1 MGKTSFVGH
10 RKAYIDAANADG
22 TYDIVYFD
30 DNSNNPIKGVQAVNL
45 GSFGSGVFN
54 KYHVGAPVW
63 IGQSYYFQPL
73 IVGFA
78 DITGSIEQ
86 GNVLETNDIDAPKV
100 QSGEIVI
107 QASSGAHIDL
117 RQSGDIKISNLQ
129 NDGLFLSDSHRA
141 LLVNSFQYYNLN
153 ESGYT
158 IEGRVRRYHPS
169 YLPQKNQ
176 VFVDLL
182 NDPEADSFTVDVA
195 RDPTQKATPMNR
207 ARGVTNITRNP
218 SFAEKRELILEFAD
232 SFFVRDS
239 QTELNLASEF
249 PKTLS
254 EMQRSVAVRRGFGVD
269 EQTFDNLRHSTRTN
283 VLKLDTNVI
292 IERVQ
297 GTLVDVFGN
306 VLDINY
312 NKLNLPTIID
322 GGKGSITAAHSLL
335 NRSVAYHFQV
345 NSRNSL
351 STAST
356 GSGKFTF
363 DVDKEGQFKL
373 NVPRSSNAGT
383 VSIISS
389 FTNTDTDLDSRTDV
403 SNISLSASG
412 ISAPTGGD
420 AGTAF
425 HDMTIAADRLIKRT
439 IRAINPITE
448 HSNTTQILSDTDT
461 PSIEFLITDTT
472 TSTTIPSYTTT
483 LSVQPGPSAIS
494 PTIDSQHIG
503 GRSGLINFEGSLEMS
518 LGKDEID
525 NKSLM
530 LDTAGSFIGWLGMDN
545 KKRSAVVNTDGE
557 VILNIGDYVS
567 DMSGKMIFNQGSLTI
582 RVNLVDIQSP
592 DVGDLE
598 TETTADI
605 ENSDHI
611 IHLSPK
617 GIVISSGNG
626 TPVVI
631 RSSGDLNLEA
641 AGSIDMKARE
651 IRVDS
656 GYVRKIMPKKGDI

>member
-1 MGKTSFVGH
+1 MISTSFVGH
-10 RKAYIDAANADG
+10 RKAYIDAINADG
-22 TYDIVYFD
+22 TYDIVFFD
-30 DNSNNPIKGVQAVNL
+30 DNSNNPTKGVQAVNV

-73 IVGFA
+73 IIGFA

-86 GNVLETNDIDAPKV
+86 GSVLETNDIDAPTVK
-100 QSGEIVI
+100 SGEIVI

-117 RQSGDIKISNLQ
+117 RQSGDIKISNIK

-141 LLVNSFQYYNLN
+141 LLMNAFQYYNLN

-169 YLPQKNQ
+169 YIPQKDQ

-182 NDPEADSFTVDVA
+182 TDPEADAFTVDVA

-232 SFFVRDS
+232 SFFVRDA
-239 QTELNLASEF
+239 QTELDLASEF

-254 EMQRSVAVRRGFGVD
+254 EMQRSVATRRGFGTN
-269 EQTFDNLRHSTRTN
+269 EQTFNNLRHSTRTN
-283 VLKLDTNVI
+283 VLRLDSNVI

-297 GTLVDVFGN
+297 GTLVDIFGN

-312 NKLNLPTIID
+312 NKLNMPTIVD
-322 GGKGSITAAHSLL
+322 GGKNSVTAAHSLL

-345 NSRNSL
+345 NARNVSNAL
-351 STAST
+351 T

-373 NVPRSSNAGT
+373 NVPRSSTHGT
-383 VSIISS
+383 VPIISN
-389 FTNTDTDLDSRTDV
+389 FTNTDADVNSRTDIG
-403 SNISLSASG
+403 NLSLSASL
-412 ISAPTGGD
+412 IPSPTGGN

-425 HDMTIAADRLIKRT
+425 HDMRLTADRLIKRT
-439 IRAINPITE
+439 IQAINPIIE
-448 HSNTTQILSDTDT
+448 HSTTTRTLPDTDT
-461 PSIEFLITDTT
+461 PSIEFLITNTT
-472 TSTTIPSYTTT
+472 APTTIPPYTTT
-483 LSVQPGPSAIS
+483 VSVQPGPSAINS
-494 PTIDSQHIG
+494 TIDSQHIG
-503 GRSGLINFEGSLEMS
+503 GRSGLINLEGSLEMS
-518 LGKDEID
+518 VGKDEID
-525 NKSLM
+525 NKSIM
-530 LDTAGSFIGWLGMDN
+530 LDTAGSLIGWFGMDN

-567 DMSGKMIFNQGSLTI
+567 DVNGKMIFNKGALTI
-582 RVNLVDIQSP
+582 RVNLADIKSP
-592 DVGDLE
+592 DVGDLQ
-598 TETTADI
+598 TEKTENI

-611 IHLSPK
+611 IHISQN
-617 GIVISSGNG
+617 GIVISSGGG
-626 TPVVI
+626 TPI
-631 RSSGDLNLEA
+631 IMRSSGDLNLEA
-641 AGSIDMKARE
+641 AGAIDMKARE

-656 GYVRKIMPKKGDI
+656 GYPRKIMPQKGDI